1 MYPHSEIPESSA
13 KVRLAARGDL
23 PRDTHHAMSRE
34 NVDSFIEA
42 IEAFNRLAQSP
53 AEAVGLAE

>member
-1 MYPHSEIPESSA
+1 
-13 KVRLAARGDL
+13 
-23 PRDTHHAMSRE
+23 MSRE
-34 NVDSFIEA
+34 NEDSFIEA